1 MTFGRGFG
9 LIILAKMF
17 ACVWAESGP
26 GPVWPSCADTVTLQI
41 QAHAFAN
48 NATPCQI
55 FNQYSSLCLV
65 KNFKK
70 LITPE
75 KTKDKYAI
83 CFQCSI
89 WIGWVDTG
97 FKVANICFFS
107 IFRVKV
113 WAFKTDIGTTL
124 CSNWKQCLAFR
135 QKLSSIWS
143 LGNAWAASHPSA
155 WFQKLFNSPDLAVAK
170 KSRKLGWGKIFK
182 SLSLL
187 PVKTSWQQKLGKSTM
202 AAF

>member
-1 MTFGRGFG
+1 MAEIQGGEEYNNYSNGEKVKTSDEFNIYHLPAGCWPPRLRSNTFSKIMTFGRGFG

-26 GPVWPSCADTVTLQI
+26 GPVWPSCADTATLQI

-89 WIGWVDTG
+89 
-97 FKVANICFFS
+97 
-107 IFRVKV
+107 
-113 WAFKTDIGTTL
+113 
-124 CSNWKQCLAFR
+124 
-135 QKLSSIWS
+135 
-143 LGNAWAASHPSA
+143 
-155 WFQKLFNSPDLAVAK
+155 
-170 KSRKLGWGKIFK
+170 
-182 SLSLL
+182 
-187 PVKTSWQQKLGKSTM
+187 
-202 AAF
+202 